1 MLRNEVE
8 FGQEIKYLHNL
19 YHLRGRQKS
28 NFFFQKQFGRCRL
41 SVTVK
46 TIKYL
51 RLYRLKKYF
60 SIMFFSCN
68 LSESNF

>member
-28 NFFFQKQFGRCRL
+28 NL
-41 SVTVK
+41 EDVA
-46 TIKYL
+46 YL
-51 RLYRLKKYF
+51 QQ
-60 SIMFFSCN
+60 
-68 LSESNF
+68 

>member
-28 NFFFQKQFGRCRL
+28 NFFFKSNL
-41 SVTVK
+41 EDVA
-46 TIKYL
+46 YL
-51 RLYRLKKYF
+51 
-60 SIMFFSCN
+60 
-68 LSESNF
+68 